1 MDVSVICTWRVHFSS
16 DFDGFLAY
24 LAKGNVSFC
33 HHLVSVVLTSD
44 ILIFS
49 SETAEPYRRNLV
61 GSIYGRYSIKI
72 AHFVPI
78 R

>member
-1 MDVSVICTWRVHFSS
+1 MVAFQTRGPRVQIWMFLLFVLGVHFSS

-33 HHLVSVVLTSD
+33 HHLVSVVLT
-44 ILIFS
+44 IYMLIS

-61 GSIYGRYSIKI
+61 GSI
-72 AHFVPI
+72 VN
-78 R
+78 